1 MNKSSNAFS
10 LGRFVLSF
18 SIFCYISGY
27 VLLSLKLL
35 YVVSIG
41 DYSFLPAL
49 KETLNNNDVEK
60 IKLAL
65 FTILGAILGGAT
77 LGIVSLHKY
86 SAVTKSLD
94 IDHVWGYLMAPILSI
109 IIGVLIFCFLQS
121 GLFVLT
127 GDNAVS
133 TENFNVRIGYIS
145 LGAICSYNWDVFIIK
160 LQRLSSRITDA

>member
-1 MNKSSNAFS
+1 MNNSSDAFS

-18 SIFCYISGY
+18 SIFCYILGY
-27 VLLSLKLL
+27 ILLSLKFL
-35 YVVSIG
+35 YLASIG
-41 DYSFLPAL
+41 DYSFLSAL
-49 KETLNNNDVEK
+49 KDVANANDAEK

-65 FTILGAILGGAT
+65 FTVFGAILGGAT

-86 SAVTKSLD
+86 SAITKNIN
-94 IDHVWGYLMAPILSI
+94 IDHLWGYLMAPILSI
-109 IIGVLIFCFLQS
+109 IIGILIFCFLQS

-133 TENFNVRIGYIS
+133 TESFNVRIGYVS

>member
-1 MNKSSNAFS
+1 
-10 LGRFVLSF
+10 
-18 SIFCYISGY
+18 
-27 VLLSLKLL
+27 
-35 YVVSIG
+35 VVSIG